1 VHGVETVLFLV
12 VLGTVVAAFAGRLRV
27 PAPSLLVIAGLVVAL
42 LPRFPAVHVPPEV
55 VSLVVLPPLL
65 YAASEELPWRDLRAV
80 WRPVAVLA
88 VGLVLASAAAVAAV
102 TWAVAAVPASMAFVL
117 GVGWAS
123 TDPVAVSALGRRL
136 ALPAKVQA
144 LVQAESLFNDATSL
158 VLFQIAVS
166 FAVAGTAGPA
176 GGVVLHAAGQFAVL
190 AAGGAAVGGVIA
202 AGVIPVRRRVTDP
215 VLETVLALITPYAA
229 FVAGEAL
236 HVSPVMAVI
245 VAGLVIGGRR
255 ERITTAQT
263 RLQLH
268 SVYGTVIFLL
278 ESVVFSLIGLQL
290 PTLIRDLSRAQ
301 AWPAEALAV
310 AGTLIVTRIVWVFP
324 LSAVSQRRGGAR
336 RPAWP
341 VPAVVSWAGAR
352 GVVPLAAALS
362 IPLTA
367 ADGAP
372 LPRRDLILVLA
383 TAVIVV
389 SLIVQ
394 GLTLEPL
401 VRRAGIARTADARH
415 EQTMA
420 RLRLAEAALA
430 RLDELA
436 AGDCAADDV
445 IDRARAS
452 LQARIGR
459 TRTRIDGTEA
469 AEPDGL
475 TDRELRRDLNAAEHA
490 ELARLYDDG
499 THQPGRPPAASAQP
513 GPGGHPAQRA
523 TPTSP
528 CRASAPPSTRWFL
541 RQLACRDRGGPAP
554 GSRTGA
560 RTPMPGGHARA
571 RRPGRAAGWRQRDTG
586 HGPGS
591 SGPPWKRPAAPARP
605 GGQRPQ
611 PAHRQGGWPG

>member
-1 VHGVETVLFLV
+1 MHGVGAILFLV

-27 PAPSLLVIAGLVVAL
+27 PAPSLLVIAGLAVGL
-42 LPRFPAVHVPPEV
+42 LPGFPPVHVPPDA

-80 WRPVAVLA
+80 WRPVTVLA

-102 TWAVAAVPASMAFVL
+102 TWAVAAVPASLAFVL
-117 GVGWAS
+117 GAVLAS

-136 ALPAKVQA
+136 SLPPKVQA

-166 FAVAGTAGPA
+166 LAVAGTASPA
-176 GGVVLHAAGQFAVL
+176 TPGGVLLHGAGQFAVL
-190 AAGGAAVGGVIA
+190 AAGGAAAGGVIA

-229 FVAGEAL
+229 YVLGEAL

-245 VAGLVIGGRR
+245 VAGLAIGARR
-255 ERITTAQT
+255 DRITTAQT

-268 SVYGTVIFLL
+268 SVYQTVIFLL

-290 PTLIRDLSRAQ
+290 PTLIRDLSRTG

-310 AGTLIVTRIVWVFP
+310 AGTLMVIRMLWVFP
-324 LSAVSQRRGGAR
+324 LSAVTQRRAGAR
-336 RPAWP
+336 RLSWP
-341 VPAVVSWAGAR
+341 VPAVVSWAGTR

-362 IPLTA
+362 IPLTTA
-367 ADGAP
+367 NGAP

-383 TAVIVV
+383 ATVIVV
-389 SLIVQ
+389 SLVVQ

-401 VRRAGIARTADARH
+401 VRRAGIARPDAARH
-415 EQTMA
+415 EQTVA

-452 LQARIGR
+452 LQARIGH
-459 TRTRIDGTEA
+459 TRARIGGTRA
-469 AEPDGL
+469 PEPDGL
-475 TDRELRRDLNAAEHA
+475 TDRDLRRDLNAAENA

-499 THQPGRPPAASAQP
+499 TIS
-513 GPGGHPAQRA
+513 
-523 TPTSP
+523 
-528 CRASAPPSTRWFL
+528 
-541 RQLACRDRGGPAP
+541 
-554 GSRTGA
+554 
-560 RTPMPGGHARA
+560 
-571 RRPGRAAGWRQRDTG
+571 
-586 HGPGS
+586 
-591 SGPPWKRPAAPARP
+591 
-605 GGQRPQ
+605 
-611 PAHRQGGWPG
+611 

>member
-1 VHGVETVLFLV
+1 VRGVETVLFLV

-27 PAPSLLVIAGLVVAL
+27 PAPSLLVIAGLVVGL
-42 LPRFPAVHVPPEV
+42 LPGFPPVHVPPDA

-80 WRPVAVLA
+80 WRPVTVLA

-117 GVGWAS
+117 GAVLAS

-136 ALPAKVQA
+136 ALPPKVQA

-166 FAVAGTAGPA
+166 LAVAGTARTSMA
-176 GGVVLHAAGQFAVL
+176 GGVLLHGAGQFAVL
-190 AAGGAAVGGVIA
+190 AAGGAAAGGAIA
-202 AGVIPVRRRVTDP
+202 AGIIPVRRRVTDP
-215 VLETVLALITPYAA
+215 VIETVLALITPYAA
-229 FVAGEAL
+229 YVLGDVL

-245 VAGLVIGGRR
+245 VAGVAIGARR
-255 ERITTAQT
+255 DRITTAQT

-268 SVYGTVIFLL
+268 SVYQTVIFLL

-290 PTLIRDLSRAQ
+290 PTLIRDLSRAG

-310 AGTLIVTRIVWVFP
+310 AGTLIVIRILWVFP
-324 LSAVSQRRGGAR
+324 LSAVLQRRSGTR
-336 RPAWP
+336 RPSWP

-362 IPLTA
+362 IPLTTA
-367 ADGAP
+367 SGAP

-383 TAVIVV
+383 AAVIVV
-389 SLIVQ
+389 SLVVQ

-401 VRRAGIARTADARH
+401 VRRAGIARPDAARH
-415 EQTMA
+415 EQTVA

-445 IDRARAS
+445 IDRARAR
-452 LQARIGR
+452 LQVRIGHDR
-459 TRTRIDGTEA
+459 ARIDGTRA
-469 AEPDGL
+469 LEPDGL
-475 TDRELRRDLNAAEHA
+475 TDRELRRELNAAENA
-490 ELARLYDDG
+490 ELARLYDNG
-499 THQPGRPPAASAQP
+499 TIGQATRQQLQRGLDLEAARLSHEQ
-513 GPGGHPAQRA
+513 H
-523 TPTSP
+523 
-528 CRASAPPSTRWFL
+528 
-541 RQLACRDRGGPAP
+541 
-554 GSRTGA
+554 
-560 RTPMPGGHARA
+560 
-571 RRPGRAAGWRQRDTG
+571 
-586 HGPGS
+586 
-591 SGPPWKRPAAPARP
+591 
-605 GGQRPQ
+605 
-611 PAHRQGGWPG
+611 

>member
-1 VHGVETVLFLV
+1 VRGVETVLFLV

-27 PAPSLLVIAGLVVAL
+27 PAPSLLVIAGLVVGL
-42 LPRFPAVHVPPEV
+42 LPGFPPVHVPPDA

-80 WRPVAVLA
+80 WRPVTVLA

-117 GVGWAS
+117 GAVLAS

-136 ALPAKVQA
+136 ALPPKVQA

-166 FAVAGTAGPA
+166 LAVAGTARTSMA
-176 GGVVLHAAGQFAVL
+176 GGVLLHGAGQFAVL
-190 AAGGAAVGGVIA
+190 AAGGAAAGGAIA
-202 AGVIPVRRRVTDP
+202 AGIIPVRRRVTDP
-215 VLETVLALITPYAA
+215 VIETVLALITPYAA
-229 FVAGEAL
+229 YVLGDVL

-245 VAGLVIGGRR
+245 VAGVAIGARR
-255 ERITTAQT
+255 DRITTAQT

-268 SVYGTVIFLL
+268 SVYQTVIFLL

-290 PTLIRDLSRAQ
+290 PTLIRDLSRAG

-310 AGTLIVTRIVWVFP
+310 AGTLIVIRILWVFP
-324 LSAVSQRRGGAR
+324 LSAVLQRRSGTR
-336 RPAWP
+336 RPSWP

-362 IPLTA
+362 IPLTTA
-367 ADGAP
+367 SGAP

-383 TAVIVV
+383 AAVIVV
-389 SLIVQ
+389 SLVVQ

-401 VRRAGIARTADARH
+401 VRRAGIARPDAARH
-415 EQTMA
+415 EQTVA

-445 IDRARAS
+445 IDRARAR
-452 LQARIGR
+452 LQVRIGHDR
-459 TRTRIDGTEA
+459 ARIDGTRA
-469 AEPDGL
+469 PEPDGL
-475 TDRELRRDLNAAEHA
+475 TDRELRRELNAAENA
-490 ELARLYDDG
+490 ELARLYDNG
-499 THQPGRPPAASAQP
+499 TIGQATRQQLQRGLDLEAARLSHEQ
-513 GPGGHPAQRA
+513 H
-523 TPTSP
+523 
-528 CRASAPPSTRWFL
+528 
-541 RQLACRDRGGPAP
+541 
-554 GSRTGA
+554 
-560 RTPMPGGHARA
+560 
-571 RRPGRAAGWRQRDTG
+571 
-586 HGPGS
+586 
-591 SGPPWKRPAAPARP
+591 
-605 GGQRPQ
+605 
-611 PAHRQGGWPG
+611 

>member
-1 VHGVETVLFLV
+1 MLEFWH
-12 VLGTVVAAFAGRLRV
+12 
-27 PAPSLLVIAGLVVAL
+27 
-42 LPRFPAVHVPPEV
+42 
-55 VSLVVLPPLL
+55 
-65 YAASEELPWRDLRAV
+65 
-80 WRPVAVLA
+80 
-88 VGLVLASAAAVAAV
+88 
-102 TWAVAAVPASMAFVL
+102 
-117 GVGWAS
+117 
-123 TDPVAVSALGRRL
+123 
-136 ALPAKVQA
+136 
-144 LVQAESLFNDATSL
+144 AT
-158 VLFQIAVS
+158 
-166 FAVAGTAGPA
+166 
-176 GGVVLHAAGQFAVL
+176 
-190 AAGGAAVGGVIA
+190 GVIA

-229 FVAGEAL
+229 FVLGEVL

-290 PTLIRDLSRAQ
+290 PTLIRDQSGAG
-301 AWPAEALAV
+301 AWPAQALAV
-310 AGTLIVTRIVWVFP
+310 AGTLIVIRILWVFP
-324 LSAVSQRRGGAR
+324 LSAVIQRRGGAR
-336 RPAWP
+336 RPSWP

-362 IPLTA
+362 IPLTSA
-367 ADGAP
+367 SGAP

-401 VRRAGIARTADARH
+401 VRRAGITRTADARH
-415 EQTMA
+415 EQTVA

-459 TRTRIDGTEA
+459 TRARIDGTEA

-499 THQPGRPPAASAQP
+499 TISQAARQQLQRGLDLEAARLSEPP
-513 GPGGHPAQRA
+513 
-523 TPTSP
+523 
-528 CRASAPPSTRWFL
+528 
-541 RQLACRDRGGPAP
+541 
-554 GSRTGA
+554 
-560 RTPMPGGHARA
+560 
-571 RRPGRAAGWRQRDTG
+571 
-586 HGPGS
+586 
-591 SGPPWKRPAAPARP
+591 
-605 GGQRPQ
+605 
-611 PAHRQGGWPG
+611 

>member
-1 VHGVETVLFLV
+1 MHGVETILFLV

-42 LPRFPAVHVPPEV
+42 LPRFPPVHVPPEV

-80 WRPVAVLA
+80 WRPVTILA

-102 TWAVAAVPASMAFVL
+102 TWAVAAVPVSMAFVL
-117 GVGWAS
+117 GAVLAS

-136 ALPAKVQA
+136 SLPPKVQA

-166 FAVAGTAGPA
+166 FAVAGTASTAAA

-229 FVAGEAL
+229 FVLGEVL

-245 VAGLVIGGRR
+245 VAGLVIGARR
-255 ERITTAQT
+255 DRITTAQT

-290 PTLIRDLSRAQ
+290 PTLIRDLSRAE

-310 AGTLIVTRIVWVFP
+310 AATLIVIRILWVFP
-324 LSAVSQRRGGAR
+324 LSAVIQRRGGAR
-336 RPAWP
+336 RPSWP

-362 IPLTA
+362 IPLTSA
-367 ADGAP
+367 SGAP

-401 VRRAGIARTADARH
+401 VRRAGIARPADARH
-415 EQTMA
+415 EQTVA

-459 TRTRIDGTEA
+459 TRARIDGTEA

-499 THQPGRPPAASAQP
+499 TISQATRQQLQRSLDLEAARLSEP
-513 GPGGHPAQRA
+513 R
-523 TPTSP
+523 
-528 CRASAPPSTRWFL
+528 
-541 RQLACRDRGGPAP
+541 
-554 GSRTGA
+554 
-560 RTPMPGGHARA
+560 
-571 RRPGRAAGWRQRDTG
+571 
-586 HGPGS
+586 
-591 SGPPWKRPAAPARP
+591 
-605 GGQRPQ
+605 
-611 PAHRQGGWPG
+611 

>member
-1 VHGVETVLFLV
+1 MARGDEVGGVRGVETVLFLV

-27 PAPSLLVIAGLVVAL
+27 PAPSLLVIAGLVVGL
-42 LPRFPAVHVPPEV
+42 LPGVPPVRVSPDV

-80 WRPVAVLA
+80 WRPVVVLA

-102 TWAVAAVPASMAFVL
+102 AGAVAAVPVSMAFVL
-117 GVGWAS
+117 GAVLAS

-136 ALPAKVQA
+136 SLPPKVQA

-166 FAVAGTAGPA
+166 VAVAGTAGPA
-176 GGVVLHAAGQFAVL
+176 GGVLLHGAGQFALL
-190 AAGGAAVGGVIA
+190 AAGGAAAGGVLA
-202 AGVIPVRRRVTDP
+202 AGVLPVRRRVTDP

-229 FVAGEAL
+229 FVLGEVL

-278 ESVVFSLIGLQL
+278 ETVVFSLIGLEL
-290 PTLIRDLSRAQ
+290 PALIRDLSRGE

-310 AGTLIVTRIVWVFP
+310 AGTLIVTRMLWVFP
-324 LSAVSQRRGGAR
+324 LSAVIQRRGGAR

-341 VPAVVSWAGAR
+341 VPAVVSWAGTR

-367 ADGAP
+367 AGGAP
-372 LPRRDLILVLA
+372 LPRRDLVLVLA

-415 EQTMA
+415 EQTVA

-436 AGDCAADDV
+436 DAGRAADDA
-445 IDRARAS
+445 IDRARAG

-459 TRTRIDGTEA
+459 ARARIDGTRA

-475 TDRELRRDLNAAEHA
+475 TDRELRRDLNAAENA

-499 THQPGRPPAASAQP
+499 TISQ
-513 GPGGHPAQRA
+513 A
-523 TPTSP
+523 T
-528 CRASAPPSTRWFL
+528 
-541 RQLACRDRGGPAP
+541 
-554 GSRTGA
+554 
-560 RTPMPGGHARA
+560 
-571 RRPGRAAGWRQRDTG
+571 RQRLQRSLDLE
-586 HGPGS
+586 
-591 SGPPWKRPAAPARP
+591 AARLSHD
-605 GGQRPQ
+605 Q
-611 PAHRQGGWPG
+611 H

>member
-1 VHGVETVLFLV
+1 VHGVETILFLV

-27 PAPSLLVIAGLVVAL
+27 PAPSLLVIAGLVVGL
-42 LPRFPAVHVPPEV
+42 LPRFPPVHVPPEV
-55 VSLVVLPPLL
+55 ISLVVLPPLL

-102 TWAVAAVPASMAFVL
+102 TWAVAAVPVSMAFVL
-117 GVGWAS
+117 GAVLAS

-136 ALPAKVQA
+136 SLPAKVQV

-166 FAVAGTAGPA
+166 VAVAGTAGTSMA
-176 GGVVLHAAGQFAVL
+176 GVLARGAGQFVVL
-190 AAGGAAVGGVIA
+190 AAGGVATGAVIA
-202 AGVIPVRRRVTDP
+202 AALIPVRRRVTDP

-229 FVAGEAL
+229 YVLGGVL

-245 VAGLVIGGRR
+245 VAGLMIGGRR

-268 SVYGTVIFLL
+268 SVYQTVIFLL

-290 PTLIRDLSRAQ
+290 PTLIRDLSGTEV
-301 AWPAEALAV
+301 WPAEALAV
-310 AGTLIVTRIVWVFP
+310 AGTLIAIRIVWVFP
-324 LSAVSQRRGGAR
+324 LSAVLQRRAGAR
-336 RPAWP
+336 RPSWP
-341 VPAVVSWAGAR
+341 VPAVVSWAGTR
-352 GVVPLAAALS
+352 GVVPLTAALS
-362 IPLTA
+362 IPLTTA
-367 ADGAP
+367 SGAP

-383 TAVIVV
+383 TAVIVI

-401 VRRAGIARTADARH
+401 VRRAGIARPHGARH
-415 EQTMA
+415 EETLA

-452 LQARIGR
+452 LQARIGY
-459 TRTRIDGTEA
+459 TRARVDGTRA

-475 TDRELRRDLNAAEHA
+475 TDRELRRDLNAAENA

-499 THQPGRPPAASAQP
+499 TITQATRQQLQRGLDLEAARLSE
-513 GPGGHPAQRA
+513 QR
-523 TPTSP
+523 
-528 CRASAPPSTRWFL
+528 
-541 RQLACRDRGGPAP
+541 
-554 GSRTGA
+554 
-560 RTPMPGGHARA
+560 
-571 RRPGRAAGWRQRDTG
+571 
-586 HGPGS
+586 
-591 SGPPWKRPAAPARP
+591 
-605 GGQRPQ
+605 
-611 PAHRQGGWPG
+611 

>member
-1 VHGVETVLFLV
+1 MHGVETILFLV

-65 YAASEELPWRDLRAV
+65 YAASEELPWRDLRAM
-80 WRPVAVLA
+80 WRSVTVLA

-102 TWAVAAVPASMAFVL
+102 TWAVADVPVSMAFVL
-117 GVGWAS
+117 GAVLAS

-136 ALPAKVQA
+136 SLPSRVQT

-166 FAVAGTAGPA
+166 FAVAGTAGPTA
-176 GGVVLHAAGQFAVL
+176 VGGVLLHAAGQFAVL

-202 AGVIPVRRRVTDP
+202 AGVIPVRRRITDP

-229 FVAGEAL
+229 FVLGEVL

-245 VAGLVIGGRR
+245 VAGLAIGGWRD
-255 ERITTAQT
+255 RITTAQT

-290 PTLIRDLSRAQ
+290 PTLIRDLSRAE

-310 AGTLIVTRIVWVFP
+310 TATLVAIRIVWVFP
-324 LSAVSQRRGGAR
+324 LSAIIQRRAGR
-336 RPAWP
+336 RLSWP

-362 IPLTA
+362 IPLTSSS
-367 ADGAP
+367 GAP
-372 LPRRDLILVLA
+372 LPRRDLILVIA
-383 TAVIVV
+383 TAVIVI
-389 SLIVQ
+389 SLVVQ

-401 VRRAGIARTADARH
+401 VRRAGIARPDAARH
-415 EQTMA
+415 EETVA
-420 RLRLAEAALA
+420 RLRLAEASLA

-436 AGDCAADDV
+436 AGECAADDV
-445 IDRARAS
+445 IDRARAR
-452 LQARIGR
+452 LEARVGY
-459 TRTRIDGTEA
+459 TRARIDGSRA
-469 AEPDGL
+469 PEPDGL
-475 TDRELRRDLNAAEHA
+475 TDRQLRRDLNAAENA

-499 THQPGRPPAASAQP
+499 TISQATRERL
-513 GPGGHPAQRA
+513 QRGLDLEA
-523 TPTSP
+523 TRLSE
-528 CRASAPPSTRWFL
+528 
-541 RQLACRDRGGPAP
+541 
-554 GSRTGA
+554 
-560 RTPMPGGHARA
+560 
-571 RRPGRAAGWRQRDTG
+571 QR
-586 HGPGS
+586 
-591 SGPPWKRPAAPARP
+591 
-605 GGQRPQ
+605 
-611 PAHRQGGWPG
+611 